1 MTLQERIKADLR
13 TAMKAQ
19 DSEKKNALRV
29 IIGEF
34 GRLPAK
40 TLSDE
45 AVLQVFKK
53 LIKSEKEV
61 LSRQGDRESS
71 PYLDILEAYLPSMA
85 SEDEIADWIRTNID
99 LAGYKNKMQAMGAIM
114 RHFGGNADG
123 NTVKRILQDIE

>member
-29 IIGEF
+29 VIGEF

-45 AVLQVFKK
+45 AVLQVLKK

-61 LSRQGDRESS
+61 LGRQGDREPS